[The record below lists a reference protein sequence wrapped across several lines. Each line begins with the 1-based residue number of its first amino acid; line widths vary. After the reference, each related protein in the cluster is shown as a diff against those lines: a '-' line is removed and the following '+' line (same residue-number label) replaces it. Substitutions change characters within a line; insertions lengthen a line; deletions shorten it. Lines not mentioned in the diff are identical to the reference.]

1 MTSFMGT
8 YLLFLATTIYFYF
21 LATTLSLINS
31 TLSQFGI
38 YLLLPGLF
46 LSIPVTLN
54 KNLRRTLVILSGFLI
69 DYNCDLPLGFSVF
82 FLISIHFILEDQ
94 FKLSMLKSL
103 NDRRIILISVNL
115 LFFITFFILSKFDRF
130 LLGQWHSFNFIFDL
144 LVSSIVLFFLLPIQ
158 FSITS
163 LLEHKFFSDTDENP
177 YLLK

>member
-1 MTSFMGT
+1 MGT
-8 YLLFLATTIYFYF
+8 YFLFLGTAIYFYF
-21 LATTLSLINS
+21 LATTFTLLNS

-54 KNLRRTLVILSGFLI
+54 KNLRRMLVMLSGFLI
-69 DYNCDLPLGFSVF
+69 DYNCALPLGFSVF

-94 FKLSMLKSL
+94 FKLSMVKSS

-115 LFFITFFILSKFDRF
+115 LFFITLFILSKFDRF
-130 LLGQWHSFNFIFDL
+130 LLAQWHPSNFLFDL
-144 LVSSIVLFFLLPIQ
+144 LVSSIVLFFLLPIH

-163 LLEHKFFSDTDENP
+163 LLEHKFFSDTDKNP
-177 YLLK
+177 YLIK